1 METKGAC
8 ATLNEPY
15 LGYSRIRLI
24 EKVGYKW
31 LVEILGS
38 GKEIE
43 VYSDEFVVD

>member
-1 METKGAC
+1 METKGAY
-8 ATLNEPY
+8 ATLIEPY
-15 LGYSRIRLI
+15 RGYFRIKLI